1 MGRKF
6 CITEEQYKRVM
17 KEGILP
23 TGKFTVQAKTDGS
36 GDDPTKAV
44 EQTKNDLEKIVP
56 NADKN
61 FQVAANNP
69 KSPNTQIV
77 SNSNQAQDNGSSMSE
92 SKIITKK
99 QLQENRLKVLKK
111 DSNLYT
117 VKDFIKKF
125 Q

>member
-77 SNSNQAQDNGSSMSE
+77 SNSNQAQDNSSSMSE

>member
-6 CITEEQYKRVM
+6 CITEEQYKRLM
-17 KEGILP
+17 KEGVTP
-23 TGKFTVQAKTDGS
+23 AKFTVQANNYGNN
-36 GDDPTKAV
+36 DPTKNV
-44 EQTKNDLEKIVP
+44 QKTQQELNKVIP

-69 KSPNTQIV
+69 KSPDTQIV
-77 SNSNQAQDNGSSMSE
+77 SKNTSSQTDNTTVSE
-92 SKIITKK
+92 GKLITKK
-99 QLQENRLKVLKK
+99 QLQENRLKEMKK
-111 DSNLYT
+111 NSEVYT

>member
-23 TGKFTVQAKTDGS
+23 TGKFTVQAKTDGIS
-36 GDDPTKAV
+36 DDPTKAV
-44 EQTKNDLEKIVP
+44 EQTKKDLEKIVP

-77 SNSNQAQDNGSSMSE
+77 SNNNQTQNNGNSMSE

>member
-6 CITEEQYKRVM
+6 CITEEQYKRLM
-17 KEGILP
+17 KE
-23 TGKFTVQAKTDGS
+23 GKFTVQAKNYGNN
-36 GDDPTKAV
+36 DPTKNV
-44 EQTKNDLEKIVP
+44 EKTQQELNKVIP

-69 KSPNTQIV
+69 KSPDTQIV
-77 SNSNQAQDNGSSMSE
+77 SKNTSSQTDNTTVSE
-92 SKIITKK
+92 GKLITKK
-99 QLQENRLKVLKK
+99 QLQENRLKEMKK
-111 DSNLYT
+111 NSEVYT